1 MDVGESLFHHRIP
14 FIVSHRL
21 STQLRVLVLELPHTS
36 LEGVGGVLLL
46 FVRNSEEDGEDG
58 NNAKSDVEHGLSFRR
73 IFDIWKENLAESLY
87 PKLMGYKVQFFNWS

>member
-1 MDVGESLFHHRIP
+1 MDIGKSLFHHRIP

-21 STQLRVLVLELPHTS
+21 STQLRVLELPHTS

-58 NNAKSDVEHGLSFRR
+58 NNAKGDVEHGLSFRR
-73 IFDIWKENLAESLY
+73 IFNIRKENLAESLY
-87 PKLMGYKVQFFNWS
+87 PKLMGYKVQFFN

>member
-1 MDVGESLFHHRIP
+1 MDVGKSLFHHRVP
-14 FIVSHRL
+14 FIVSHSL

-73 IFDIWKENLAESLY
+73 IFNIQKENGAKSLY